1 MWLSVVS
8 GDDGEDEDVIMV
20 FDKIGTSGGAD
31 ESVMMVMTKV
41 KMMTDV
47 VVCCQW

>member
-1 MWLSVVS
+1 MM
-8 GDDGEDEDVIMV
+8 MV
-20 FDKIGTSGGAD
+20 FNNIGCGDEVKVVVAD
-31 ESVMMVMTKV
+31 TMNNNIMTKV